1 MNLWEAMQVP
11 AEALGRGT
19 GVRVTIGGGNEAL
32 DRAMAEEMASLI
44 RERSATGRNTC
55 LIVPVG
61 PVGQYRHLAETIAGE
76 SLDCSRVTFINMDEF
91 LSAEGDYIEID
102 HPLSFR
108 GFMRRSFYD
117 LLPPS
122 AGFRAENQVFPSLDD
137 PAAVERV
144 IRDRGGVDA
153 CFGGIGLNGHI
164 AFNEPRPG
172 LETDVFAALP
182 TRTLSIAPES
192 RAHMA
197 VNLACSLDLIPRRAV
212 TVGMREILGAERLSF
227 YANRPWQSGIVRQL
241 LHGPVT
247 PHCPASY
254 LQRHPDARLTIADF
268 VAEPQ
273 EVRLR

>member
-1 MNLWEAMQVP
+1 MNLREVMKVP
-11 AEALGRGT
+11 ADELGRGT
-19 GVRVTIGGGNEAL
+19 GVRVRVGGCAEEM

-44 RERSATGRNTC
+44 RQGSETDRNTC

-61 PVGQYRHLAETIAGE
+61 PVGQYQHLAEIIAEE

-91 LSAEGDYIEID
+91 LNEDGAYIDDD

-117 LLPPS
+117 LLPPE
-122 AGFRAENQVFPSLDD
+122 AGFRPGNQVFPSPDQ
-137 PAAVERV
+137 PESVEAV
-144 IRDRGGVDA
+144 IRERGGVGA

-164 AFNEPRPG
+164 AFNEPRPE
-172 LETDVFAALP
+172 LESAEFASLP
-182 TRTLSIAPES
+182 TRTLAIAPES

-212 TVGMREILGAERLSF
+212 TVGMREILAAERLSF

-247 PHCPASY
+247 PGCPASY
-254 LQRHPDARLTIADF
+254 LQHHPNAQLTVADF
-268 VAEPQ
+268 VAEPR